1 MFHSTFDNAK
11 TLTLAAALLVLPA
24 SSALAQGAYGV
35 QSNTSTLGVPGSGH
49 NNSNVLALETYV
61 YREMD
66 PAGGYWGTQANNTV
80 WADGAAKGWSAQ
92 GEMHAYADA
101 ATDRLAAT
109 YLPNSY
115 PYGAIETRYWD
126 TVTVTSDSLP
136 AGTPVTLTFRNK
148 VTWEL
153 NASGLYGG
161 SVNTAQTVAGRSA
174 YTNFQ
179 FGYNVAEPSVA
190 DPIIVVPTTV
200 GARFT
205 MSARL
210 NLTARAFYSAN
221 TASGQQSNGDVD
233 ADILLKMVLES
244 ATGDVEVVAD
254 SGVIYTVGGN

>member
-1 MFHSTFDNAK
+1 MFDITFSKTAK
-11 TLTLAAALLVLPA
+11 TLAIAATFFALPL
-24 SSALAQGAYGV
+24 SAFAQGAYGV
-35 QSNTSTLGVPGSGH
+35 QSNTSTLGVPGGGF
-49 NNSNVLALETYV
+49 NNSNGLALETYV

-66 PAGGYWGTQANNTV
+66 PLGGYWGTQANNTV

-92 GEMHAYADA
+92 GEMRAYADA
-101 ATDRLAAT
+101 AADRLAAT
-109 YLPNSY
+109 SLPNSY

-126 TVTVTSDSLP
+126 TVTVTSNTLP

-148 VTWEL
+148 V
-153 NASGLYGG
+153 NFVIHSSGLYAG

-179 FGYNVAEPSVA
+179 FGYNVAEPVVV

-210 NLTARAFYSAN
+210 NLSARAYYF
-221 TASGQQSNGDVD
+221 ASTSSGPQWNGSVD
-233 ADILLKMVLES
+233 TDITLKMELES
-244 ATGDVEVVAD
+244 ATGDVEVEAD
-254 SGVIYTVGGN
+254 SGVVYTVGGN